1 MKKSVIDLFVPAQME
16 YQVRICNI
24 TARQLDGRSVS

>member
-16 YQVRICNI
+16 YQVRIATSLQGNWMEE
-24 TARQLDGRSVS
+24 V